1 MEGIIFFI
9 AAFAI
14 SYFFTPKTLN
24 MLKMG
29 GLMKSN
35 CHGMTIPST
44 AGIIFSAVLAI
55 TYVLLAIF
63 YYVNVDAYI
72 YLGFISL
79 ISLAG
84 LVDDVAGNRDNRGFT
99 GHFSFL
105 LQKREFT
112 TGIWKAGL
120 GGIVAVLAAAA
131 FSITWW
137 DILINTLLVALMA
150 NVFNLLDVCPG
161 RSIKVFFLASL
172 LVMLF
177 LPSYTANILLYPIA
191 GAVGAYA
198 VYDFQGK
205 AMMGDAG
212 SNLIGLALGLAI
224 MAGGNMGTRI
234 IIVILLLLL
243 HVVSE
248 RFSFS
253 QVINNNKVL
262 FLLDRLGRR
271 DEFGRKN

>member
-9 AAFAI
+9 VAFII
-14 SYFFTPKTLN
+14 SYIFTPKTLN

-35 CHGMTIPST
+35 CHGITIPST
-44 AGIIFSAVLAI
+44 AGIIFSAALAV
-55 TYVLLAIF
+55 TYVLLAVF
-63 YYVNVDAYI
+63 YYVNIDAYT

-79 ISLAG
+79 ISMAG
-84 LVDDVAGNRDNRGFT
+84 LVDDVAGNRNNRGFS

-105 LQKREFT
+105 LKKREFT

-120 GGIVAVLAAAA
+120 GGIVAVLAAAL
-131 FSITWW
+131 FSTSWW
-137 DILINTLLVALMA
+137 DIIINTLLVALMT

-172 LVMLF
+172 LVMIF
-177 LPSYTANILLYPIA
+177 LPSYTANILLYPLA

-198 VYDFQGK
+198 AYDLQGK
-205 AMMGDAG
+205 AMMGDTG

-224 MAGGNMGTRI
+224 MAGGNIEIRI
-234 IIVILLLLL
+234 LTVVLLLIL

-271 DEFGRKN
+271 D